1 MRDSRNGTFGVLAL
15 ALSVLI
21 KVACLTQFVDDANY
35 LFYQNVQIF
44 MLHSLK
50 SLGPDLAVSA
60 HNSGFNVS
68 SADINSRVSAIPV
81 AV

>member
-1 MRDSRNGTFGVLAL
+1 MN
-15 ALSVLI
+15 
-21 KVACLTQFVDDANY
+21 DANY

-44 MLHSLK
+44 MLYSLK

-68 SADINSRVSAIPV
+68 SADINSHVTLFPV
-81 AV
+81 